1 MAEYVIGYDLNENVS
16 QISFS
21 EIHEGRLKAVGGDS
35 SDERLG
41 IPTVLCKRNGVNQW
55 YFGREAISCAKRGDG
70 TLVGKLLSFAI
81 AGARLE
87 IEGEAYD
94 PIDLLI
100 LFFKRSLNI
109 ISSYVNPQN
118 VVKLVVTV
126 DHLDAKMIEILEKIV
141 ATVAIDRDNILFQT
155 YDESIY
161 YYMIHQKP
169 DLWKNNVMVF
179 DYANDFLKSYELW
192 MNKNT
197 SPVVGFVDYV
207 AYENI
212 KLPEFM
218 LEDELPGNKEE
229 SLDELIL
236 STIRNLF
243 AGRSIGAV
251 YLIGEGF
258 EGSGFKRTKDFLL
271 MGRHVFQG
279 KNLYSKGACYC
290 ASDKYSPKEIN
301 RSHIFL
307 GNDKLK
313 ANTGLKMRV
322 DGKEEY
328 VVLVDAGETWYDSS
342 NTLEFILEE
351 GDSVEIIVTPL
362 DGGRK
367 RIEEIVLSGLP
378 VRPMRATRLRLETSF
393 ESDVLM
399 KVKITDLGFGEFYA
413 SSGRSWEKE
422 IKLGGE

>member
-21 EIHEGRLKAVGGDS
+21 EIHDGRLKAVGGDTG
-35 SDERLG
+35 DDKLG

-55 YFGREAISCAKRGDG
+55 YFGREAINCAKRGDG
-70 TLVGKLLSFAI
+70 TLVGKLVSFAI

-109 ISSYVNPQN
+109 ISSYVNPEL
-118 VVKLVVTV
+118 VVKLVITV
-126 DHLDAKMIEILEKIV
+126 DHLDSKMIEILEKIV
-141 ATVAIDRDNILFQT
+141 AAVAIDRENILFQT

-161 YYMIHQKP
+161 YYMIHQAS

-179 DYANDFLKSYELW
+179 DYANDYLRSYELW

-197 SPVVGFVDYV
+197 TPVVGFVDYV
-207 AYENI
+207 PYEDI
-212 KLPEFM
+212 KLPKFM
-218 LEDELPGNKEE
+218 IEDEFAENKEE

-236 STIRNLF
+236 STIRGNF
-243 AGRSIGAV
+243 AGRTIGAV

-258 EGSGFKRTKDFLL
+258 EGDWFEKTKNFLL

-279 KNLYSKGACYC
+279 KNLYSKGACFC
-290 ASDKYSPKEIN
+290 ASDKYLPKDVN

-307 GNDKLK
+307 GKDKLK

-322 DGKEEY
+322 DGREEY
-328 VVLVDAGETWYDSS
+328 VVLVDAGETWYDA
-342 NTLEFILEE
+342 NNVLEFILEE
-351 GDSVEIIVTPL
+351 GNSVDVIVTPL
-362 DGGRK
+362 DGGRQ
-367 RIEEIVLSGLP
+367 RTEEIVLSGLP
-378 VRPMRATRLRLETSF
+378 KRPNRATRLRLEADF
-393 ESDVLM
+393 ESDVKM
-399 KVKITDLGFGEFYA
+399 KIKITDLGFGEFYV
-413 SSGRSWEKE
+413 SSGKVWERE
-422 IKLGGE
+422 IEF

>member
-21 EIHEGRLKAVGGDS
+21 EIHDGRLKAVGGDTG
-35 SDERLG
+35 DDKLG
-41 IPTVLCKRNGVNQW
+41 IPTVLCKRNSVNQW
-55 YFGREAISCAKRGDG
+55 YFGREAINCAKRGDG
-70 TLVGKLLSFAI
+70 TLVGKLVSFAI

-109 ISSYVNPQN
+109 ISSYVNLEL
-118 VVKLVVTV
+118 VVKLVITV
-126 DHLDAKMIEILEKIV
+126 DHLDSKMIEILEKIV
-141 ATVAIDRDNILFQT
+141 AAVAIDRENILFQT

-161 YYMIHQKP
+161 YYMIHQAS

-179 DYANDFLKSYELW
+179 DYANDYLRSYELW

-197 SPVVGFVDYV
+197 TPVVGFVDYV
-207 AYENI
+207 PYEDI
-212 KLPEFM
+212 KLPKFM
-218 LEDELPGNKEE
+218 IEDEFAENKEE

-236 STIRNLF
+236 STIRGNF
-243 AGRSIGAV
+243 SGRTIGAV

-258 EGSGFKRTKDFLL
+258 EGDWFEKTKNFLL

-279 KNLYSKGACYC
+279 KNLYSKGACFC
-290 ASDKYSPKEIN
+290 ASDKYLPKDVN

-307 GNDKLK
+307 GKDKLK

-322 DGKEEY
+322 DGREEY
-328 VVLVDAGETWYDSS
+328 VVLVDAGETWYDA
-342 NTLEFILEE
+342 NNVLEFILEE
-351 GDSVEIIVTPL
+351 GNSVDVIVTPL
-362 DGGRK
+362 DGGRQ
-367 RIEEIVLSGLP
+367 RTEEIVLSGLP
-378 VRPMRATRLRLETSF
+378 KRPNRATRLRLEADF
-393 ESDVLM
+393 ESDVKM
-399 KVKITDLGFGEFYA
+399 KIKITDLGFGEFYV
-413 SSGRSWEKE
+413 SSGKVWERE
-422 IKLGGE
+422 IEF

>member
-21 EIHEGRLKAVGGDS
+21 EIHDGRLKAVGGDTG
-35 SDERLG
+35 DDKLG
-41 IPTVLCKRNGVNQW
+41 IPTVLCKRNSVNQW
-55 YFGREAISCAKRGDG
+55 YFGREAINCAKRGDG
-70 TLVGKLLSFAI
+70 TLVGKLVSFAI

-109 ISSYVNPQN
+109 ISSYVNPEL
-118 VVKLVVTV
+118 VVKLVITV
-126 DHLDAKMIEILEKIV
+126 DHLDSKMIEILEKIV
-141 ATVAIDRDNILFQT
+141 AAVAIDRENILFQT

-161 YYMIHQKP
+161 YYMIHQAS

-179 DYANDFLKSYELW
+179 DYANDYLRSYELW

-197 SPVVGFVDYV
+197 TPVVGFVDYV
-207 AYENI
+207 PYEDI
-212 KLPEFM
+212 KLPKFM
-218 LEDELPGNKEE
+218 IEDEFAENKEE

-236 STIRNLF
+236 STIRGNF
-243 AGRSIGAV
+243 SGRTIGAV

-258 EGSGFKRTKDFLL
+258 EGDWFEKTKNFLL

-279 KNLYSKGACYC
+279 KNLYSKGACFC
-290 ASDKYSPKEIN
+290 ASDKYLPKDVN

-307 GNDKLK
+307 GKDKLK

-322 DGKEEY
+322 DGREEY
-328 VVLVDAGETWYDSS
+328 VVLVDAGETWYDA
-342 NTLEFILEE
+342 NNVLEFILEE
-351 GDSVEIIVTPL
+351 GNSVDVIVTPL
-362 DGGRK
+362 DGGRQ
-367 RIEEIVLSGLP
+367 RTEEIVLSGLP
-378 VRPMRATRLRLETSF
+378 KRPNRATRLRLEADF
-393 ESDVLM
+393 ESDVKM
-399 KVKITDLGFGEFYA
+399 KIKITDLGFGEFYV
-413 SSGRSWEKE
+413 SSGKVWERE
-422 IKLGGE
+422 IEF

>member
-21 EIHEGRLKAVGGDS
+21 EIHDGRLKAVGGDS
-35 SDERLG
+35 SDDKLG

-55 YFGREAISCAKRGDG
+55 YFGREAINCAQRGDG
-70 TLVGKLLSFAI
+70 TLVGKLVSFAI

-109 ISSYVNPQN
+109 ISSYVNPEH

-141 ATVAIDRDNILFQT
+141 SSVAIDRENILFQT

-161 YYMIHQKP
+161 YYMIHQP
-169 DLWKNNVMVF
+169 QDLWKNNVMIF

-197 SPVVGFVDYV
+197 TPVVGFVDYV

-212 KLPEFM
+212 KLPKFM
-218 LEDELPGNKEE
+218 LEDELSDNRED

-236 STIRNLF
+236 NTIRNNF
-243 AGRSIGAV
+243 SGRTIGAV

-258 EGSGFKRTKDFLL
+258 EGDWFEKTKGFLL

-279 KNLYSKGACYC
+279 KNLYSKGACFC
-290 ASDKYSPKEIN
+290 ASDKYMPKEVN

-307 GNDKLK
+307 GKDKLK
-313 ANTGLKMRV
+313 ANTGLRMRV

-328 VVLVDAGETWYDSS
+328 VVLVDAGETWYDA
-342 NTLEFILEE
+342 NNALEFILEE
-351 GDSVEIIVTPL
+351 GDSVDIIVTPL
-362 DGGRK
+362 DGGRQ
-367 RIEEIVLSGLP
+367 RTEQIVLSGLP
-378 VRPMRATRLRLETSF
+378 NRPSRATRLRLDASF
-393 ESDVLM
+393 ESDVSM
-399 KVKITDLGFGEFYA
+399 KVKITDLGFGEFYV
-413 SSGRSWEKE
+413 SSGKVWERDIE
-422 IKLGGE
+422 FKL